1 VGAVTGAV
9 AKNLSRRSAFLFL
22 ALLVQLCVLTAAIR
36 IFADNFYIFTILSIA
51 ASIAAVAWILSDAS
65 KPAYKLAWIIPILV
79 VPVFGGLFYL
89 FLGRVRIGK
98 RLKKYLQG
106 SAPPISTQRAE
117 VPVLE
122 QTLARRSPSAAR
134 QSRYLAAFA
143 GSPLYSGTKTTY
155 FTSGEAALEEMLVR
169 LKAAR
174 KAIFLEFFI
183 IEEGSMWGSILAVLE
198 EKARQGL
205 DVRVMYDDFGCLER
219 LGKGYPEVLKAR
231 GINCLVF
238 NPLNPIFSS
247 DLNHRDH
254 RKILVIDNEVGFTGG
269 INLADE
275 YINLK
280 PRFGHWKDNALML
293 EGPGVASLSA
303 MFLRLWHGVKKEP
316 PPGDFLAE
324 APAFPE
330 AQGYVQPFEDSPL
343 DNEPVGEHV
352 YLNIMGCAQK
362 YIFITT
368 PYLILDNEMTTA
380 ICLAAKGGV
389 DVRIIT
395 PRVPDK
401 WYVHMVSRSNYPA
414 LLRAGARIFEYEPGF
429 IHAKSLVSDDAH
441 GVVGTIN
448 LDFRSLYLHFEC
460 GVWMYGS
467 EAISS
472 MKNDFLKT
480 QEGSVEI
487 KQIDL
492 DSEGRG
498 KKALASVLRL
508 FSPLM

>member
-1 VGAVTGAV
+1 
-9 AKNLSRRSAFLFL
+9 
-22 ALLVQLCVLTAAIR
+22 
-36 IFADNFYIFTILSIA
+36 
-51 ASIAAVAWILSDAS
+51 
-65 KPAYKLAWIIPILV
+65 
-79 VPVFGGLFYL
+79 
-89 FLGRVRIGK
+89 
-98 RLKKYLQG
+98 
-106 SAPPISTQRAE
+106 
-117 VPVLE
+117 
-122 QTLARRSPSAAR
+122 
-134 QSRYLAAFA
+134 
-143 GSPLYSGTKTTY
+143 
-155 FTSGEAALEEMLVR
+155 
-169 LKAAR
+169 
-174 KAIFLEFFI
+174 
-183 IEEGSMWGSILAVLE
+183 
-198 EKARQGL
+198 
-205 DVRVMYDDFGCLER
+205 
-219 LGKGYPEVLKAR
+219 
-231 GINCLVF
+231 
-238 NPLNPIFSS
+238 
-247 DLNHRDH
+247 
-254 RKILVIDNEVGFTGG
+254 
-269 INLADE
+269 
-275 YINLK
+275 
-280 PRFGHWKDNALML
+280 
-293 EGPGVASLSA
+293 
-303 MFLRLWHGVKKEP
+303 
-316 PPGDFLAE
+316 
-324 APAFPE
+324 
-330 AQGYVQPFEDSPL
+330 
-343 DNEPVGEHV
+343 
-352 YLNIMGCAQK
+352 
-362 YIFITT
+362 
-368 PYLILDNEMTTA
+368 MTTA